1 MIVHRKIP
9 ECHAEEVGFELLPD
23 RDKGDAKG
31 RQSQGG
37 KGSARTG
44 PAGVER
50 SGWGSRRA
58 TGCGQVR
65 LRLTAYAYDWLWP
78 WSPGFA
84 YSCFCERRSK

>member
-23 RDKGDAKG
+23 GDKGDAKG

-50 SGWGSRRA
+50 SDWGSRRA

-65 LRLTAYAYDWLWP
+65 LRLTAYGTRLAVALEP
-78 WSPGFA
+78 W
-84 YSCFCERRSK
+84 FCIFVLL

>member
-50 SGWGSRRA
+50 SGWGSRH
-58 TGCGQVR
+58 T
-65 LRLTAYAYDWLWP
+65 AYDWLWP